1 MNARAACPF
10 LKEVVMI
17 YCDACRSRKLLPR
30 NQVVSLGPCSSA
42 DFTACP
48 LFRELAGGAAA
59 SHAIAPPGPVGNE
72 REVKP

>member
-17 YCDACRSRKLLPR
+17 YCDACSARKLLPR
-30 NQVVSLGPCSSA
+30 NQVVSMGPCAST
-42 DFTACP
+42 DFATCP
-48 LFRELAGGAAA
+48 LFLEIARSVVAPHAMTPEGPAGD
-59 SHAIAPPGPVGNE
+59 E